1 MSNATSAAGRGGD
14 GNKLVY
20 FFGSL
25 GGLLFGYDTGV
36 ISGAILF
43 ISQELRLTPFLEG
56 LVVASLLLGAAVGAA
71 SAGPL
76 SDRLGRRNLIIIA
89 GILFTL
95 GAIGAALSPNVGILV
110 LFRVVLGLAVGT
122 AALVVPLYLSEIAP
136 TEIRGAISSL
146 NQLNIVVGILLA
158 FIVNALLAN
167 AEAWRW
173 MLGLAAIPSLV
184 LLIGMFFLPE
194 TPRWLVSQDRDEDA
208 RDVLRRSR
216 NEEETEKEI
225 RDIRE
230 VEEQE
235 EGGLRE
241 LTASWVRPALIV
253 AVGLAVFQQI
263 IGINTII
270 YYAPTTL
277 TNVGYGAAAAIYA
290 NLIIGVVNVL
300 MTLVAIWIIDRVGRK
315 PLLLVGLV
323 GMVASLTILG
333 LSTLLLSEPSS
344 PTDAVA
350 VITLLCLAGFII
362 SFAATW
368 GPTVWVMLPEVLPL
382 RIRGTAMGVAIFLHW
397 IANFL
402 VSQTFPSLLA
412 SVGPGPV
419 FLGYAVIGVLAFVF
433 VSAFVTETKGRSLEE
448 IEADLQQKASFASG

>member
-1 MSNATSAAGRGGD
+1 MSNATSAAGGG

-20 FFGSL
+20 LFGSL

-56 LVVASLLLGAAVGAA
+56 LVVASLLLGAAAGAA

-76 SDRLGRRNLIIIA
+76 SDRLGRRNIIIIA
-89 GILFTL
+89 AILFTI
-95 GAIGAALSPNVGILV
+95 GAIGAALAPNVGVLV
-110 LFRVVLGLAVGT
+110 LFRVVLGLAVGS
-122 AALVVPLYLSEIAP
+122 AALIVPLYLSEIAP
-136 TEIRGAISSL
+136 TQIRGAITSL
-146 NQLNIVVGILLA
+146 NQLNIVFGILFA
-158 FIVNALLAN
+158 YIVNALLASSG
-167 AEAWRW
+167 AWRW
-173 MLGLAAIPSLV
+173 MLGLAVIPSLV
-184 LLIGMFFLPE
+184 LLIGMYFLPE

-216 NEEETEKEI
+216 DEETVEKEI
-225 RDIRE
+225 QDIKE

-253 AVGLAVFQQI
+253 AIGLAVFQQI

-290 NLIIGVVNVL
+290 NLIIGVVNVA
-300 MTLVAIWIIDRVGRK
+300 MTFVAIWIIDRVGRK
-315 PLLLVGLV
+315 PLLLAGLV
-323 GMVASLTILG
+323 GMVASLTVLG

-350 VITLLCLAGFII
+350 VITLL
-362 SFAATW
+362 
-368 GPTVWVMLPEVLPL
+368 
-382 RIRGTAMGVAIFLHW
+382 
-397 IANFL
+397 
-402 VSQTFPSLLA
+402 
-412 SVGPGPV
+412 
-419 FLGYAVIGVLAFVF
+419 
-433 VSAFVTETKGRSLEE
+433 
-448 IEADLQQKASFASG
+448 